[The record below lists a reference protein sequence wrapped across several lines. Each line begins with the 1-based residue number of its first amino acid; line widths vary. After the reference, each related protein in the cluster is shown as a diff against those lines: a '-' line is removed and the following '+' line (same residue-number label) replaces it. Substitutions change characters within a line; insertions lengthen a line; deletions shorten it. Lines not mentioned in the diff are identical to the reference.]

1 MASEMVERVAK
12 AIWAAW
18 RGPEGLGAEWPD
30 ASERSR
36 QAGHRMAVAA
46 IRAMREPT
54 GAMLEPAAAILDV
67 AGHLPDVLVVSAHW
81 RAMIDEALKEPPPA
95 PAA

>member
-1 MASEMVERVAK
+1 MASEMVERVA
-12 AIWAAW
+12 AELWEAW
-18 RGPEGLGAEWPD
+18 RGAEGLGGAWPNV
-30 ASERSR
+30 SKRSR
-36 QAGHRMAVAA
+36 QAGHRMATAA

-54 GAMLEPAAAILDV
+54 EAMLEPAAAILVV
-67 AGHLPDVLVVSAHW
+67 AGHLPDVLIVSAHW